1 MSADPVITEH
11 TISNGSAMF
20 LGVVQGVTEY
30 LPVSSSGHLTLA
42 QHLLGFTEPEI
53 FFDIVLHIGTLAA
66 VTWYYRQSLFSS
78 IMETVGGLRSI
89 AGGGSTKAL
98 MAESE
103 GFRLW
108 ALVFIALIP
117 TGIIGLSMKKW
128 FEAMFEQ
135 PALVGVML
143 IITGVILFLT
153 RFSRQKGAGILDMS
167 IMAALAVGAVQGLAV
182 APGVSRSGA
191 TICVALFLGVE
202 RETAARFSFIL
213 SIPAVL
219 GALILK
225 MREDLG
231 DVAPAAMATGFV
243 TSTVVGYLCL
253 ALLIFIIK
261 QGKLSWFSAYCVAV
275 GAFAIYNFS

>member
-1 MSADPVITEH
+1 MSVDPAVMEQA
-11 TISNGSAMF
+11 ISSKEAAL
-20 LGVVQGVTEY
+20 LGVVQGITEY

-42 QHLLGFTEPEI
+42 QHMLGYTEPEI
-53 FFDIVLHIGTLAA
+53 FFDIVLHLGTLAA
-66 VTWYYRQSLFSS
+66 VTWYYRKSLLRS
-78 IMETVGGLRSI
+78 ISETTGGLRAI
-89 AGGGSTKAL
+89 TGGAAPGKL

-108 ALVFIALIP
+108 VLVFLALIP

-135 PALVGVML
+135 PVLVGVML
-143 IITGVILFLT
+143 IITGAVLFLT
-153 RFSRQKGAGILDMS
+153 RFARQKGSGILDMGV
-167 IMAALAVGAVQGLAV
+167 MTALAVGAVQGLAV
-182 APGVSRSGA
+182 APGISRSGA

-219 GALILK
+219 GALLLK

-231 DVAPAAMATGFV
+231 DVAPEAMATGFL
-243 TSTVVGYLCL
+243 TSAVVGYLCL
-253 ALLIFIIK
+253 ALLIFIVK
-261 QGKLSWFSAYCVAV
+261 KGRLSWFSAYCVAV

>member
-1 MSADPVITEH
+1 
-11 TISNGSAMF
+11 
-20 LGVVQGVTEY
+20 
-30 LPVSSSGHLTLA
+30 
-42 QHLLGFTEPEI
+42 
-53 FFDIVLHIGTLAA
+53 VLHIGTLAA
-66 VTWYYRQSLFSS
+66 VTWYYRKILLLS
-78 IMETVGGLRSI
+78 ISETIAGLRSL
-89 AGGGSTKAL
+89 AGGGSPGML
-98 MAESE
+98 MAQSE

-117 TGIIGLSMKKW
+117 TGVIGLSMKKW

-143 IITGVILFLT
+143 IITGVVLFLT
-153 RFSRQKGAGILDMS
+153 RFARQRGTGILDMG
-167 IMAALAVGAVQGLAV
+167 ILTAIAVGAVQGLAV
-182 APGVSRSGA
+182 APGISRSGA
-191 TICVALFLGVE
+191 TICVALFMGVE

-231 DVAPAAMATGFV
+231 TVPATAMATGFA
-243 TSTVVGYLCL
+243 TSAVVGYLCL

-261 QGKLSWFSAYCVAV
+261 KNRFSWFSAYCVAV
-275 GAFAIYNFS
+275 GAFAIYSFA